1 MENYVEIIYIKEVVA
16 IDILKLFETRY
27 YHEIDQ
33 KEKINSRVSIP
44 LGVVTFLIA
53 SLGYFLKDINK
64 LPDATWVG
72 YYKVCLVGYII
83 FILLSVVLLS
93 LAYYGYEYWYLA
105 SPMVLFQDLEKIK
118 KYYDENYEE
127 YFSENTDLSKEELIN
142 IDFKNHIQEQ
152 YLKATEQNIKL
163 NAKKLILLRW
173 TGWSIIISVVIGA
186 ITYVILNFNY

>member
-1 MENYVEIIYIKEVVA
+1 MNCVEIIYIKEVVA

-105 SPMVLFQDLEKIK
+105 SPMALFQDLEKIK

-127 YFSENTDLSKEELIN
+127 YFSGNTDLSKEELIN

-163 NAKKLILLRW
+163 NSKKLILLRW

-186 ITYVILNFNY
+186 IIYVILNFNY